1 MRSGG
6 RRHPFCAIIGY
17 SAPGVYMNL
26 FSAYPPGWINL
37 LYAPV
42 FLGLYMIMLHTVV
55 HGWSRH
61 RNIIQESYR
70 PEHDEVSGKQTVN
83 NLLVSTVLIA
93 GGCFGIFYIP
103 IFSTGSILETSS
115 RDYDYFFF
123 EPGGQGVP
131 DKVEIENLASGY
143 DLNLTDWQDHA
154 YISLAYDGQ
163 EQVEEG
169 RHFHYEYRLLS
180 V

>member
-1 MRSGG
+1 VIAFSCLTAWRYLKKTNIMDVVQEEHKNEPVKELG
-6 RRHPFCAIIGY
+6 RWCGPAGVVILFAGAIIGY

-61 RNIIQESYR
+61 RKHPHKNLIARSMMKFQ
-70 PEHDEVSGKQTVN
+70 GKQTVN

-103 IFSTGSILETSS
+103 IYSTGSILETSS
-115 RDYDYFFF
+115 
-123 EPGGQGVP
+123 
-131 DKVEIENLASGY
+131 
-143 DLNLTDWQDHA
+143 
-154 YISLAYDGQ
+154 
-163 EQVEEG
+163 
-169 RHFHYEYRLLS
+169 
-180 V
+180 